1 MRAIIKYP
9 GSKWR
14 IADWITSFF
23 PEHHS
28 YVEPFFGSGAV
39 FFQKNPSHI
48 ETINDLDG
56 EVVNFF
62 EWVRNDPE
70 KLARAIYLTPYS
82 RKVYDD
88 AFFPAKNSLDL
99 AVKFCIRANMGYGF
113 RTAGGKAGWKIDI
126 QGREKAYTVKDW
138 NGLPEKIIYA
148 AERMKDAQIEC
159 RPAAEVIRRFDF
171 ENVLIYCDPPYLLET
186 RFGKQYKQEMTK
198 QQHEELLEV
207 LLGSKAKIILS
218 GYESELYNRSLKG
231 WHKENIYSAARNSV
245 TKKKEVLWMNFEPEV
260 QMRL

>member
-1 MRAIIKYP
+1 MRSIIKYP

-70 KLARAIYLTPYS
+70 KLARTIYLTPYS

-88 AFFPAKNSLDL
+88 AFLPAKNSLDL

-138 NGLPEKIIYA
+138 DGLPEKIIYA

-159 RPAAEVIRRFDF
+159 KPAAEVIRRFDF
-171 ENVLIYCDPPYLLET
+171 ENVLIYCDTPYLLET

-207 LLGSKAKIILS
+207 LLESKAKVVLS

-231 WHKENIYSAARNSV
+231 WHKEHICSAARNSSM
-245 TKKKEVLWMNFEPEV
+245 KKQEVIWMNFEPEV